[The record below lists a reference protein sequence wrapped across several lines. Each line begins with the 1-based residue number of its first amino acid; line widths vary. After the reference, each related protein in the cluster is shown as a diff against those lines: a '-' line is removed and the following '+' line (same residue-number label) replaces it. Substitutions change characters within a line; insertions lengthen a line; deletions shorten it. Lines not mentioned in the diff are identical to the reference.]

1 MTESN
6 CKAIGLYHLSSK
18 SQNSSFQIGE
28 TSSQVNN
35 KYASS
40 PWYKDIVFFLLNL
53 QSPPELDK
61 SKFRSL
67 KLKSVKYCIID
78 QILFWKDPNG
88 ILLRCVDEE
97 EAKQFFCDLH
107 HGVCGGHHH
116 WKATAFKILR
126 AGYYWPVL
134 FSDIFSQVRACEP
147 CQKFAGKQK
156 LMSLPLKPIIAHGPF
171 QQWGL
176 DFIGEINPSS
186 SGQHK
191 WILTATDYFT
201 KWIEA
206 IPTRNATYKVIMEFL
221 EGHIFS
227 RFGCPKKLVT
237 DNAQDFKSNSMIDF
251 CNKYN
256 IKLVHSTPY
265 YPQGNG

>member
-1 MTESN
+1 LVQPDCEGKRGKWITKILEYDLTIKPTQLIKGQGLAKLMTESN
-6 CKAIGLYHLSSK
+6 CKAIGLYHLSDKTQDSF
-18 SQNSSFQIGE
+18 FQIEE
-28 TSSQVNN
+28 TNSQVNN
-35 KYASS
+35 KYVSS
-40 PWYKDIVFFLLNL
+40 PWYKDIVFFLLNF

-67 KLKSVKYCIID
+67 KLRAVKYCIID

-88 ILLRCVDEE
+88 FLLRCVDEK
-97 EAKQFFCDLH
+97 EAEQFFYDLH

-156 LMSLPLKPIIAHGPF
+156 LMSLPLKPIVTHGPF

-186 SGQHK
+186 SG
-191 WILTATDYFT
+191 
-201 KWIEA
+201 
-206 IPTRNATYKVIMEFL
+206 
-221 EGHIFS
+221 
-227 RFGCPKKLVT
+227 
-237 DNAQDFKSNSMIDF
+237 
-251 CNKYN
+251 
-256 IKLVHSTPY
+256 
-265 YPQGNG
+265 